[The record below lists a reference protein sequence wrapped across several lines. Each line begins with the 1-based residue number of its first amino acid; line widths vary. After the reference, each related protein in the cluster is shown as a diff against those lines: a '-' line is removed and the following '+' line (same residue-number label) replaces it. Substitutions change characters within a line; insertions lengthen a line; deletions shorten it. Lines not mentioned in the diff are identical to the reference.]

1 MLLPLANAGEA
12 CFNSSQAHGESRMD
26 TRGAYVTKFVML
38 SWAIRLLV
46 TVMVLNVSLSQAANL
61 SVTDLLTSPGKHIQ
75 LQARLT
81 NPEAEGEIG
90 LPDQALEFIVH
101 GRTVGQANTDAQG
114 WARLDFAPSMRGNLP
129 IVVKVVT
136 TGKAEAIEG
145 KGVLLS
151 WERRRPILL
160 IDLAVLVAGEL
171 VTDPPPPELYK
182 DPGLILGDAH
192 PAAAAE
198 LGKLAEFYYNLVY
211 LDLTGRGHLEDI
223 QDWLREHQFSPGMIR
238 ILPKTPTALT
248 DLIHDLKTEGW
259 EKVSGGIGRT
269 AAFAEVLVQNRLQTV
284 ILPLP
289 QARGRF
295 PRRAILLN
303 DWSRVRRHL

>member
-1 MLLPLANAGEA
+1 MKQGDRHLVIFVILNLAM
-12 CFNSSQAHGESRMD
+12 S
-26 TRGAYVTKFVML
+26 
-38 SWAIRLLV
+38 LLV
-46 TVMVLNVSLSQAANL
+46 TVTGLKVSLAQAANL
-61 SVTDLLTSPGKHIQ
+61 SVTDLLTSPGKPIQ

-90 LPDQALEFIVH
+90 LPDQPLEFIVH
-101 GRTVGQANTDAQG
+101 GRTVGQANTDAKG

-129 IVVKVVT
+129 IIVKVVT
-136 TGKAEAIEG
+136 SSKVDAIEG

-160 IDLAVLVAGEL
+160 IDLAVLVEGEL
-171 VTDPPPPELYK
+171 VTDPPPPELYE

-192 PAAAAE
+192 PAAASE

-223 QDWLREHQFSPGMIR
+223 QDWVREHQFPPGMIR
-238 ILPKTPTALT
+238 ILPKTPTALIE
-248 DLIHDLKTEGW
+248 LIHDLKTEGW

-269 AAFAEVLVQNRLQTV
+269 ADFAEVLIQNRLQTV

-289 QARGRF
+289 QTKDRF
-295 PRRAILLN
+295 PRRAIVLN

>member
-1 MLLPLANAGEA
+1 MPLPLGSAEED
-12 CFNSSQAHGESRMD
+12 CFNICQAHGDSRMMQGD
-26 TRGAYVTKFVML
+26 RRFARWVML
-38 SWAIRLLV
+38 SWAVRLLV
-46 TVMVLNVSLSQAANL
+46 TVVGLNASLAQAANL
-61 SVTDLLTSPGKHIQ
+61 SVTDGLTSPGKPIQ

-81 NPEAEGEIG
+81 NPKAVGEIG
-90 LPDQALEFIVH
+90 LPDQVLEFIVH
-101 GRTVGQANTDAQG
+101 GRTVGQAITDAQG
-114 WARLDFAPSMRGNLP
+114 WARLDFSPSMRGNLP

-136 TGKAEAIEG
+136 PSKAEAIEA

-160 IDLAVLVAGEL
+160 IDLTVLVAGDL
-171 VTDPPPPELYK
+171 VTDPPPPELYE

-192 PAAAAE
+192 PAAAVE

-211 LDLTGRGHLEDI
+211 LDLTGRGHLENI
-223 QDWLREHQFSPGMIR
+223 QDWLREHQFPPGMIR
-238 ILPKTPTALT
+238 ILPKTSTALIK
-248 DLIHDLKTEGW
+248 LIHDLKTEGW

-269 AAFAEVLVQNRLQTV
+269 ADFAEVLVQNRLQTV

-289 QARGRF
+289 QTEDRF
-295 PRRAILLN
+295 PRRAIVLN

>member
-1 MLLPLANAGEA
+1 MI
-12 CFNSSQAHGESRMD
+12 QGESRLA
-26 TRGAYVTKFVML
+26 RLVML
-38 SWAIRLLV
+38 SWALRLLM
-46 TVMVLNVSLSQAANL
+46 TAMGLNISLAQAADL
-61 SVTDLLTSPGKHIQ
+61 SVTDGLTSPGKRIQ

-90 LPDQALEFIVH
+90 LPDQTLEFFVH

-114 WARLDFAPSMRGNLP
+114 WARLDFAPTMRGNLP
-129 IVVKVVT
+129 IIVKVVT
-136 TGKAEAIEG
+136 PSKAEAIEG

-160 IDLAVLVAGEL
+160 IDLAVVVAGEL
-171 VTDPPPPELYK
+171 VTDPPPAELYQ
-182 DPGLILGDAH
+182 DPGLMLGDAH

-211 LDLTGRGHLEDI
+211 LDLSGRGHLEDI
-223 QDWLREHQFSPGMIR
+223 QDWLRDHQFPPGMIR
-238 ILPKTPTALT
+238 ILPQTSTALT
-248 DLIHDLKTEGW
+248 ELIHDLKTEGW

-269 AAFAEVLVQNRLQTV
+269 ADFAEVLVQNRLQTV

-289 QARGRF
+289 QTQGRF
-295 PRRAILLN
+295 PRRAIVLN

>member
-1 MLLPLANAGEA
+1 MI
-12 CFNSSQAHGESRMD
+12 QGESRLA
-26 TRGAYVTKFVML
+26 RLVML
-38 SWAIRLLV
+38 SWALGLLM
-46 TVMVLNVSLSQAANL
+46 TAMSLNISLAQAADL
-61 SVTDLLTSPGKHIQ
+61 SVTDGLTSPGKRIQ

-90 LPDQALEFIVH
+90 LPDQTLEFFVH

-114 WARLDFAPSMRGNLP
+114 WARLDFAPTMRGNLP
-129 IVVKVVT
+129 IIVKVVT
-136 TGKAEAIEG
+136 PSKAEAIEG

-160 IDLAVLVAGEL
+160 IDLAVVVAGEL
-171 VTDPPPPELYK
+171 VTDPPPAELYQ
-182 DPGLILGDAH
+182 DPGLMLGDAH

-211 LDLTGRGHLEDI
+211 LDLSGRGHLEDI
-223 QDWLREHQFSPGMIR
+223 QDWLRDHQFPPGMIR
-238 ILPKTPTALT
+238 ILPQTSTALT
-248 DLIHDLKTEGW
+248 ELIHDLKTEGW

-269 AAFAEVLVQNRLQTV
+269 ADFAEVLVQNRLQTV

-289 QARGRF
+289 QTQGRF
-295 PRRAILLN
+295 PRRAIVLN

>member
-1 MLLPLANAGEA
+1 MVYWALGLVGTVI
-12 CFNSSQAHGESRMD
+12 GMD
-26 TRGAYVTKFVML
+26 
-38 SWAIRLLV
+38 
-46 TVMVLNVSLSQAANL
+46 VSLTQAANL
-61 SVTDLLTSPGKHIQ
+61 SVTDLLTSPGKSVQ

-81 NPEAEGEIG
+81 NPELEGEIG
-90 LPDQALEFIVH
+90 LPDQTLEFIVH

-114 WARLDFAPSMRGNLP
+114 WARLDFAPNMRGNLP
-129 IVVKVVT
+129 IIVKMVT
-136 TGKAEAIEG
+136 PSKVDAIQG

-160 IDLAVLVAGEL
+160 IDLAVLVEGEL
-171 VTDPPPPELYK
+171 VTDPPPPELYG
-182 DPGLILGDAH
+182 DPGLRLGDAH

-223 QDWLREHQFSPGMIR
+223 QDWVREHQFPPGMIR
-238 ILPKTPTALT
+238 ILEKTPAALT
-248 DLIHDLKTEGW
+248 ELIHDLKTEGW

-269 AAFAEVLVQNRLQTV
+269 ADFAEVLVQNRLQTV
-284 ILPLP
+284 ILPGP
-289 QARGRF
+289 QTEGRF
-295 PRRAILLN
+295 PRRAIVLN

>member
-1 MLLPLANAGEA
+1 MKQGGRWLA
-12 CFNSSQAHGESRMD
+12 RL
-26 TRGAYVTKFVML
+26 VML
-38 SWAIRLLV
+38 SWAFGLWV
-46 TVMVLNVSLSQAANL
+46 TGMGLNVLLAQAADL
-61 SVTDLLTSPGKHIQ
+61 SVTDGLTSPGKPIQ

-81 NPEAEGEIG
+81 NPEADGEIG

-101 GRTVGQANTDAQG
+101 GRTVGQANTDAKG
-114 WARLDFAPSMRGNLP
+114 WARLDFVPSMRGNLS

-136 TGKAEAIEG
+136 PSKAEAIEG

-160 IDLAVLVAGEL
+160 IDLAVVVAGEL
-171 VTDPPPPELYK
+171 VTDPPPSELYQ
-182 DPGLILGDAH
+182 DPGLMLGDAH
-192 PAAAAE
+192 PAAAVE

-223 QDWLREHQFSPGMIR
+223 QDWLRHHQFPPGMIR
-238 ILPKTPTALT
+238 ILPKAPTALT
-248 DLIHDLKTEGW
+248 ELIHDLKTEGW

-269 AAFAEVLVQNRLQTV
+269 PDFAEVLVQNRLQTV

-289 QARGRF
+289 QTQGHF
-295 PRRAILLN
+295 PRRAIVLN

>member
-1 MLLPLANAGEA
+1 MIQGDSRLA
-12 CFNSSQAHGESRMD
+12 RL
-26 TRGAYVTKFVML
+26 VML
-38 SWAIRLLV
+38 SWALGLLM
-46 TVMVLNVSLSQAANL
+46 TAMSLNISLAQAADL
-61 SVTDLLTSPGKHIQ
+61 SVTDGLTSPGKRIQ

-90 LPDQALEFIVH
+90 LPDQTLEFFVH

-114 WARLDFAPSMRGNLP
+114 WARLDFAPTMRGNLP
-129 IVVKVVT
+129 IIVKVVT
-136 TGKAEAIEG
+136 PSKAEAIEG

-160 IDLAVLVAGEL
+160 IDLAVVVAGEL
-171 VTDPPPPELYK
+171 VTDPPPAELYQ
-182 DPGLILGDAH
+182 DPGLMLGDAH

-211 LDLTGRGHLEDI
+211 LDLSGRGHLEDI
-223 QDWLREHQFSPGMIR
+223 QDWLRDHQFPPGMIR
-238 ILPKTPTALT
+238 ILPQTSTALT
-248 DLIHDLKTEGW
+248 ELIHDLKTEGW

-269 AAFAEVLVQNRLQTV
+269 ADFAEVLVQNRLQTV

-289 QARGRF
+289 QTQGRF
-295 PRRAILLN
+295 PRRAIVLN

>member
-1 MLLPLANAGEA
+1 VGLTVLSVTLA
-12 CFNSSQAHGESRMD
+12 
-26 TRGAYVTKFVML
+26 Y
-38 SWAIRLLV
+38 
-46 TVMVLNVSLSQAANL
+46 AADL
-61 SVTDLLTSPGKHIQ
+61 SVTDGLTSPGKRIQ

-90 LPDQALEFIVH
+90 IPDQALEFFVH
-101 GRTVGQANTDAQG
+101 GRTVGQVNTDAQG
-114 WARLDFAPSMRGNLP
+114 WARLDFAPSMRGNLS

-136 TGKAEAIEG
+136 QSKAEAIEG

-160 IDLAVLVAGEL
+160 IDLAVVAEEL
-171 VTDPPPPELYK
+171 VTEAPPPELYQ
-182 DPGLILGDAH
+182 DPGMILGEAH

-211 LDLTGRGHLEDI
+211 LDLTGRGRLEGI
-223 QDWLREHQFSPGMIR
+223 QTWLREHQFPPGMVR
-238 ILPKTPTALT
+238 VLPQTATALT
-248 DLIHDLKTEGW
+248 DLLHDLKAEGW

-269 AAFAEVLVQNRLQTV
+269 AGFAEVLVQNRLQTI
-284 ILPLP
+284 ILPSSDI
-289 QARGRF
+289 QERF
-295 PRRAILLN
+295 PRRAIVLN

>member
-1 MLLPLANAGEA
+1 MKAG
-12 CFNSSQAHGESRMD
+12 
-26 TRGAYVTKFVML
+26 RGRFAT
-38 SWAIRLLV
+38 LV
-46 TVMVLNVSLSQAANL
+46 TLSRRFGLLAGLMVLSATLVHAADL
-61 SVTDLLTSPGKHIQ
+61 SVTDGLTSPGKRIQ
-75 LQARLT
+75 LQARIT
-81 NPEAEGEIG
+81 NPEAKGEIG
-90 LPDQALEFIVH
+90 LPDRVLEFFVH
-101 GRTVGQANTDAQG
+101 GRTVGQATTDAQG
-114 WARLDFAPSMRGNLP
+114 WARLDFVPSMRGNLS

-136 TGKAEAIEG
+136 QSKAEAIEA

-171 VTDPPPPELYK
+171 DTEPPPAELFQ

-192 PAAAAE
+192 PAAATE

-211 LDLTGRGHLEDI
+211 LDQTGRGRLEGI
-223 QDWLREHQFSPGMIR
+223 QAWLRDHQFPPGMIR
-238 ILPKTPTALT
+238 ILPRTPTALT
-248 DLIHDLKTEGW
+248 DLLHDLKAEGW

-269 AAFAEVLVQNRLQTV
+269 AGFAEVLVQNRLQTI

-289 QARGRF
+289 NIQERF
-295 PRRAILLN
+295 PHRAIVLN